1 MQQTTCRIDEVG
13 RVLLPAKV
21 RKELG
26 LEPGMDLLLTCSGGT
41 VRLETRAQALARARR
56 LARRLAA
63 PGTSVVDEFLAER
76 RQEARREAKGRRRAR
91 G

>member
-1 MQQTTCRIDEVG
+1 MLQTTCKVDEVG

-26 LEPGMDLLLTCSGGT
+26 IEPGTDVLLTCSDGT
-41 VRLETRAQALARARR
+41 IRLETRAQALARARQI
-56 LARRLAA
+56 ARRLAP

-76 RQEARREAKGRRRAR
+76 REEARRETQGRKKVR

>member
-1 MQQTTCRIDEVG
+1 VG

-26 LEPGMDLLLTCSGGT
+26 IEPGMDIVLTCSDGAVG
-41 VRLETRAQALARARR
+41 LETRAHALARARR
-56 LARRLAA
+56 LASRIAR

-76 RQEARREAKGRRRAR
+76 REEARQDAQGHRKVR